1 MGLYLIG
8 DVQGCDRAL
17 QHLLDQIDFSPSRD
31 KLVLLGDLVNRGP
44 DSLAVL
50 RRVMQLGDA
59 ARCVLGNHDMHLL
72 AVARGVRRPQRK
84 DTLTAILEAPDR
96 EALLEWF
103 R

>member
-72 AVARGVRRPQRK
+72 AVARACGARSARTP
-84 DTLTAILEAPDR
+84 
-96 EALLEWF
+96 
-103 R
+103 